1 MSFLCIVDLNVPVN
15 DIVSKSVAIEG
26 QRYVSF
32 ALLSSYKIFRTAV
45 NITVIK
51 SSCKVTDIVVLF

>member
-1 MSFLCIVDLNVPVN
+1 MSFLCIVDLNVTVN
-15 DIVSKSVAIEG
+15 SIKSLSVAMER

-32 ALLSSYKIFRTAV
+32 ALLSSYKTFRTTV

-51 SSCKVTDIVVLF
+51 SSCKVTDIVVIF